1 MTAQSFI
8 TKEIKILVYNN
19 NQSISVIASKGISL
33 IGSADCSLIKDNV
46 WYFNRLFIHPLFRG
60 NSYASILLDKLLS
73 IIKERNLVLKL
84 DINPYGDMSYE
95 QLEKFYIRHGFVKTM
110 QKDDKLGYF
119 PVYYYNNSIGKD
131 KNYEKSKDN

>member
-33 IGSADCSLIKDNV
+33 IGSADCSLLKDNV
-46 WYFNRLFIHPLFRG
+46 WYFNCLFIHPLFRG
-60 NSYASILLDKLLS
+60 NSYATILLDKLLS

-131 KNYEKSKDN
+131 KNYEKSRDN

>member
-8 TKEIKILVYNN
+8 TKEIEILVYNN
-19 NQSISVIASKGISL
+19 DQTISVTATKGISL
-33 IGSADCSLIKDNV
+33 IGSADCSLLKDNV

-60 NSYASILLDKLLS
+60 NSYATILLDKLLS

-95 QLEKFYIRHGFVKTM
+95 QLEEFYIKHGFIKKEDRDYVFYIFNEK
-110 QKDDKLGYF
+110 
-119 PVYYYNNSIGKD
+119 GKNESGINEYC
-131 KNYEKSKDN
+131 K